1 MDSICISKSFYTFVI
16 FIHETRD
23 DGLKRGSFDKATLCP
38 NNKKTCFL
46 FLYVLLLWILF
57 EMEIAS

>member
-23 DGLKRGSFDKATLCP
+23 DGLKRGSFDKATLCA
-38 NNKKTCFL
+38 NNKKPAFFFCMCYYYGFCL
-46 FLYVLLLWILF
+46 KWK
-57 EMEIAS
+57 

>member
-38 NNKKTCFL
+38 NNKN
-46 FLYVLLLWILF
+46 LLSFSVCVIIMDF
-57 EMEIAS
+57 V

>member
-38 NNKKTCFL
+38 NNKKPAFFFCMCYYYGFCL
-46 FLYVLLLWILF
+46 K
-57 EMEIAS
+57 